1 MKLSKKLIS
10 TTLCTVLLPLV
21 IVTSVSLWY
30 ITGQFRDLYIDSAQG
45 YLRAGA
51 EKLSGYFA
59 QRVSEVSAYANTSLL
74 RTMDWEK
81 IGPFLHKEFDRHNG
95 AYEKLFLGAP
105 NSNYYVTSGGN
116 PAYGGLAS
124 FDDANPKAKLKSI
137 AKRIYWQYL
146 VGNNPTADA
155 RTYVS
160 DPIISYTTG
169 VRQVVVGATILS
181 ESGNKVLG
189 MVGGTIQW
197 DVIESLI
204 NEIQN
209 DILEYFGNL
218 AKVCLVEQNG
228 IYVYHWDPEKAI
240 HLKLNNNDS
249 PILNEIGEKVAV
261 RKKITEEPSKELAL
275 AGKNMIQGQEG
286 FAFFSDPELGQEMA
300 IIFAPVRSANYS
312 MAMVVPKSQILSS
325 LKYLRWFFVVIALV
339 SILLV
344 MVIYLSVA
352 KRITHPIEALSI
364 AAKNLAK
371 GNWQTRISPNGSD
384 EVRDLTLAFDEMA
397 SSLKNREQALR
408 ESEQEYRL
416 LINNLPSIV
425 YRGYQD
431 YTVKFFDNKIESLI
445 GYNAD
450 QFNSK
455 QMKWSDV
462 IIEEDIP
469 TMRQMILNALRTD
482 KAFVREFR
490 VKKATGEIVWI
501 QDRGQIICN
510 QNGEIEYISGVFF
523 DITKRKEEQWAL
535 IQAQRHLE
543 ETNRDL
549 KNAIEKANLLA
560 LKEEAAS
567 NAKSEFLANMSH
579 EIRTPMNGVIGMA
592 NLLLDTPL
600 GTEQAE
606 FAKTIKNSA
615 DSLLRIINDILDF
628 SKIEAGKLE
637 LEIIDFDLKGALEE
651 VGDLMALKAHEKG
664 LEFVSN
670 IHRHV
675 PLLLFGDPGRLR
687 QILINL
693 VGNAI
698 KFTEK
703 GEIAIHVSLEE
714 NDRTHATIRFEV
726 IDTGIGIPPDRM
738 EKLFKPF
745 SQLDSSST
753 REFSGTG
760 LGLTISKQLSE
771 MMGGRIGVESQEG
784 KGSKFWFTA
793 VFEKQLERSRKREI
807 LPGDIRNKYILIVD
821 DNATNRH
828 VLREQLKSWG
838 CRFNEASSGE
848 EALRKMRQGFDDNRP
863 FYLAILDMQ
872 MPGMD
877 GEALGRKI
885 KQDPD
890 FKNTIL
896 VLMTSRGKR
905 GDAKRLEKIGFVG
918 YLTKPVKQSQLYDCL
933 VTVSGLRNETALE
946 QPMSIFTRHTICEK
960 QQRTARIL
968 LAEDNIT
975 NQKVALNTLNKFG
988 YSADVVK
995 NGKEA
1000 VEALKKIPY
1009 DIVLMDCQMPEMDGY
1024 AATDEIRKWEKK
1036 LKDGSADGSDSNLEP
1051 ASRSK
1056 RVPIIAMTAHAL
1068 KGDREKCL
1076 NAGMDD
1082 YIAKP
1087 IHPKKLCDVVEKWLN
1102 EPGGAHETD
1111 IEHEPLSQ
1119 NVIFDKNSYLDRL
1132 LGDEDLA
1139 TEIIKG
1145 FIEDSLRQIWILKEA
1160 FDNRNANVIHFQA
1173 HSLKGA
1179 AANISATALKELAY
1193 QIEIAGK
1200 TGDMIKAASLIPKL
1214 DIQFEVLKKSLTL
1227 ELLEKN

>member
-606 FAKTIKNSA
+606 FAETIKNSA

-863 FYLAILDMQ
+863 FNLAILDMQ

-890 FKNTIL
+890 LKNTIL

-1024 AATDEIRKWEKK
+1024 AATDEIRKWEKM

-1056 RVPIIAMTAHAL
+1056 RIPIIAMTAHAL

>member
-606 FAKTIKNSA
+606 FAETIKNSA

-637 LEIIDFDLKGALEE
+637 LEIIDFDLKCALEE

-771 MMGGRIGVESQEG
+771 MMGGRIGVESQES

-890 FKNTIL
+890 LKNTIL

-1024 AATDEIRKWEKK
+1024 AATDEIRKWEKM